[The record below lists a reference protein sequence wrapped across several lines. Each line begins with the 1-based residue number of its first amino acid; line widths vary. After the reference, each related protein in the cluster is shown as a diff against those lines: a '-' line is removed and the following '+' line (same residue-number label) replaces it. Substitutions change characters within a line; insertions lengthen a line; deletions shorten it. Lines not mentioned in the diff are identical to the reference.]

1 MPHGAWRQR
10 ALILQGR
17 PVWLKVVQKP
27 SPSRAAIAL
36 TLPAA
41 RATST
46 LLSAR
51 RVWKPFF
58 LATPAAAARRALRA
72 CASHSVPWTMS
83 ALVDPNARQEG
94 QSLLPRILTHP
105 YVEAQGS
112 ADIARSLT
120 RFSFLTLNR
129 REPSFSSELMPGKG
143 VVSLLD
149 GDDVA
154 EVLLEQR
161 SEVLD
166 LGGRVDG
173 AARADGEEAV
183 GLRRRL
189 ELARLCLLSP
199 LGGVERKEVDG
210 DAVWSW
216 QVEHA
221 ASGVVVEE
229 GACLLLA
236 AEGDAN
242 GP

>member
-1 MPHGAWRQR
+1 M
-10 ALILQGR
+10 I
-17 PVWLKVVQKP
+17 
-27 SPSRAAIAL
+27 
-36 TLPAA
+36 
-41 RATST
+41 
-46 LLSAR
+46 
-51 RVWKPFF
+51 
-58 LATPAAAARRALRA
+58 
-72 CASHSVPWTMS
+72 
-83 ALVDPNARQEG
+83 
-94 QSLLPRILTHP
+94 
-105 YVEAQGS
+105 
-112 ADIARSLT
+112 
-120 RFSFLTLNR
+120 
-129 REPSFSSELMPGKG
+129 
-143 VVSLLD
+143 SLLD

-199 LGGVERKEVDG
+199 LGGVERNEVDG

-229 GACLLLA
+229 GACLPLA